1 MSKEINKEV
10 TRKRYNGYGNE
21 KQLKECVAI
30 LDLARADFLAVL
42 AKLQGPKKVPAD
54 QLDKND
60 CLLVLYYLEAVVI
73 LKHLQRP
80 GVVTNMTVEEWQERR
95 HTNNGCSVAIKE
107 HKTAAS
113 QVAEVPLNAE
123 QEHWFDIY
131 FKHIRPLMLQ
141 GSRTGGDT
149 MAEGQFFI
157 SSTGRP
163 IHNPCN
169 DLVRLHGKYKVKPVT
184 SGDARMAFET
194 AAKNLPETDRN
205 ALARLLRH
213 TPETAERHY
222 RMRTPAD
229 ALLAQRVVE
238 DLVAKSSA
246 GSTSYTSREQKVDER
261 TAFEML
267 IRSFPVTLE
276 GQPPKKPKRQELCG
290 EHERHCYD
298 RWRSEQLKL
307 RESCALEH
315 FGRRHPSVSAIEAW
329 IQSQGWSSNL
339 PQAALILS
347 QWEEGQT

>member
-1 MSKEINKEV
+1 M
-10 TRKRYNGYGNE
+10 
-21 KQLKECVAI
+21 AI
-30 LDLARADFLAVL
+30 LDLARADILAVM

-60 CLLVLYYLEAVVI
+60 RLLVLYYLEAIII

-80 GVVTNMTVEEWQERR
+80 GVVTNMTVEEWQGRKP
-95 HTNNGCSVAIKE
+95 TKNGCSVAIKE

-113 QVAEVPLNAE
+113 QVAEVLLTAE
-123 QEHWFDIY
+123 HEHWFGIY
-131 FKHIRPLMLQ
+131 FQNIRPLMLQ
-141 GSRTGGDT
+141 GSRTGGDR

-169 DLVRLHGKYKVKPVT
+169 DLVRLHAKYKVKPVS

-194 AAKNLPETDRN
+194 AAKNLSEAHRS
-205 ALARLLRH
+205 AVARLLGH
-213 TPETAERHY
+213 PPETAEKHY

-229 ALLAQRVVE
+229 AFLAQRVVE
-238 DLVAKSSA
+238 DIAAKASP
-246 GSTSYTSREQKVDER
+246 GSTSYTSREQRVDEK

-267 IRSFPVTLE
+267 IQSFPVTLE

-315 FGRRHPSVSAIEAW
+315 FGRRQPSVSGIEAW

-339 PQAALILS
+339 PKATMILS
-347 QWEEGQT
+347 QWEEGKT